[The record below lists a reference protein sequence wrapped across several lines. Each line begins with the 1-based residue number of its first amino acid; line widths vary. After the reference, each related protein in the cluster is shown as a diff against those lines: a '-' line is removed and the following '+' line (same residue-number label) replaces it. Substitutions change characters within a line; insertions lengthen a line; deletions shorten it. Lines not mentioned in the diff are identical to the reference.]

1 MSKTFAKPNC
11 REKSYSID
19 NRFSWNFKNSFLLE
33 DVQSHS
39 ILLVSRYQ
47 SHSLVFLVIQRTL
60 YLRRQ
65 QRSKQFFLGISKAF
79 LVLSFMDSTFP
90 VTFLKLF
97 CVKVSSCF
105 VFQDLVEF
113 SINYIKRFDAI
124 ICKLWKVKDT
134 AFVLSTLL
142 QIYSKFRIN
151 YIKCFHTVIY
161 KLWEINDAA
170 FVLPSLLQICSKL
183 NDKSLLT
190 ERIIVY
196 IKFDESVI
204 PSTY

>member
-1 MSKTFAKPNC
+1 M
-11 REKSYSID
+11 
-19 NRFSWNFKNSFLLE
+19 E
-33 DVQSHS
+33 DVQFHS

-47 SHSLVFLVIQRTL
+47 SHSIVFLVIQRTL

-105 VFQDLVEF
+105 VFQNLVEF
-113 SINYIKRFDAI
+113 SINYIKSFDAI
-124 ICKLWKVKDT
+124 ICKLW
-134 AFVLSTLL
+134 
-142 QIYSKFRIN
+142 
-151 YIKCFHTVIY
+151 
-161 KLWEINDAA
+161 EINDAT

-196 IKFDESVI
+196 IWRICDSLNLLGRPQMEYFSQLDSLFWI
-204 PSTY
+204 FSFFPSSN